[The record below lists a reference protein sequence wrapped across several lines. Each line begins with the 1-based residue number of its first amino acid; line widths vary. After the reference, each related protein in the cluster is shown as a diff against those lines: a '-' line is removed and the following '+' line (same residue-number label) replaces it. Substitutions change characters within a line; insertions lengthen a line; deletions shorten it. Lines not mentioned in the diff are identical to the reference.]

1 MAHDDEW
8 LLKKIL
14 KLLDSSLNDIYLHL
28 DRKFDV
34 NVNEIKNNVKLS
46 KIYCIPRMDIKWG
59 GVEQV
64 KCELSLLKCAIQ
76 NGPYKYYHLLSGHD
90 LPIKS
95 QEEIHRYFEMNEKNY
110 VAFYRPEMKYDTLF
124 DYKIYHIPFKKYV
137 LIRLSRRIQR
147 FLRID
152 RIKKSKMKY
161 MKGSQWF
168 SITDDAAKYVVSKE
182 KQILLMFSYTR
193 CPDEVF
199 LQTILYNSQF
209 RDTLNTDY
217 QDIKYRTLLSEKTMA
232 NLRMID
238 WPNELGTAHPRT
250 FIAEDYDTLMKCKAM
265 FARKFDSKVDSK
277 IIKLICQSLENG

>member
-64 KCELSLLKCAIQ
+64 KCEFSLLKCAIQ

-238 WPNELGTAHPRT
+238 WPDELGTAHPRT
-250 FIAEDYDTLMKCKAM
+250 FIAEDYDTLMKCKAL

>member
-1 MAHDDEW
+1 
-8 LLKKIL
+8 
-14 KLLDSSLNDIYLHL
+14 
-28 DRKFDV
+28 
-34 NVNEIKNNVKLS
+34 
-46 KIYCIPRMDIKWG
+46 
-59 GVEQV
+59 
-64 KCELSLLKCAIQ
+64 
-76 NGPYKYYHLLSGHD
+76 
-90 LPIKS
+90 
-95 QEEIHRYFEMNEKNY
+95 MNEKNY

-137 LIRLSRRIQR
+137 LIRLSRRLQR

-182 KQILLMFSYTR
+182 KRILLMFSYTR

-238 WPNELGTAHPRT
+238 WPDELGTAHPRT
-250 FIAEDYDTLMKCKAM
+250 FIAEDYDTLMKCKAL

>member
-1 MAHDDEW
+1 M
-8 LLKKIL
+8 
-14 KLLDSSLNDIYLHL
+14 
-28 DRKFDV
+28 
-34 NVNEIKNNVKLS
+34 
-46 KIYCIPRMDIKWG
+46 
-59 GVEQV
+59 
-64 KCELSLLKCAIQ
+64 
-76 NGPYKYYHLLSGHD
+76 
-90 LPIKS
+90 PIKS

-137 LIRLSRRIQR
+137 LIRLSRRLQR

-182 KQILLMFSYTR
+182 KRILLMFSYTR

-238 WPNELGTAHPRT
+238 WPDELGTAHPRT
-250 FIAEDYDTLMKCKAM
+250 FIAEDYDTLAPDAARIITHLFVVSSRQRSVIGRDVITNKC
-265 FARKFDSKVDSK
+265 RKTNRCYHYGRYYIFHLLSHSD
-277 IIKLICQSLENG
+277 IIKPS

>member
-1 MAHDDEW
+1 M
-8 LLKKIL
+8 
-14 KLLDSSLNDIYLHL
+14 
-28 DRKFDV
+28 
-34 NVNEIKNNVKLS
+34 
-46 KIYCIPRMDIKWG
+46 
-59 GVEQV
+59 
-64 KCELSLLKCAIQ
+64 KCAIQ

-137 LIRLSRRIQR
+137 LIRLSRRLQR

-182 KQILLMFSYTR
+182 KRILLMFSYTR

-209 RDTLNTDY
+209 RDTLNVFVFIDRHALR
-217 QDIKYRTLLSEKTMA
+217 KCRLLY
-232 NLRMID
+232 
-238 WPNELGTAHPRT
+238 G
-250 FIAEDYDTLMKCKAM
+250 
-265 FARKFDSKVDSK
+265 FAK
-277 IIKLICQSLENG
+277 NY

>member
-1 MAHDDEW
+1 MGG
-8 LLKKIL
+8 
-14 KLLDSSLNDIYLHL
+14 
-28 DRKFDV
+28 R
-34 NVNEIKNNVKLS
+34 
-46 KIYCIPRMDIKWG
+46 

-182 KQILLMFSYTR
+182 KRILLMFSYTR

-238 WPNELGTAHPRT
+238 WPDELGTAHPRT
-250 FIAEDYDTLMKCKAM
+250 FIAEDYDTLMKCKAL